1 MASACYCVNVKLK
14 ITIFIGK
21 LNFDCVGSVTI
32 NVKCKIYKGKS
43 HTPKKTS
50 NFKHKGDTRVKYIR
64 PLKCLG
70 DAQNKTPKNI
80 KCVDGAQYKWLPLP
94 PYGI

>member
-32 NVKCKIYKGKS
+32 NGKCKIYKGK
-43 HTPKKTS
+43 TK
-50 NFKHKGDTRVKYIR
+50 
-64 PLKCLG
+64 PLRRHQTLNTK
-70 DAQNKTPKNI
+70 
-80 KCVDGAQYKWLPLP
+80 VMHE
-94 PYGI
+94 